1 MRRRLAV
8 LKAGLALSFVS
19 FVAGCDFSLGVSA
32 KQDTASATGMAHPQ
46 VHKTRGPVS
55 NY

>member
-8 LKAGLALSFVS
+8 LKAGLALSFIS
-19 FVAGCDFSLGVSA
+19 LVAGCEFSLGVNSRPEA
-32 KQDTASATGMAHPQ
+32 QGATGMAHPQ
-46 VHKTRGPVS
+46 MHETKGPGS